1 MRLFALLIVVALPLP
16 VTAQVFRFG
25 EPTGTAI
32 HSIEN
37 HKPSPDRYR
46 GVRPVVIVD
55 KKEMTIIW
63 GDSASGGGT
72 EKAWKA
78 SIINRTSTTVSAI
91 STDVG
96 VYGSAVMLFTIDTKR
111 GFLYMSAHKESEL
124 MKGSSAASFV
134 AVLEK

>member
-1 MRLFALLIVVALPLP
+1 MRLSTMLIVIALSSPGI
-16 VTAQVFRFG
+16 AQVYRFG
-25 EPTGTAI
+25 EPMGTAI
-32 HSIEN
+32 HSVQN
-37 HKPSPDRYR
+37 HKPIPDGYR
-46 GVRPVVIVD
+46 GVKPVVIVG

-63 GDSASGGGT
+63 GDSASAGGT
-72 EKAWKA
+72 EKVWKA

-91 STDVG
+91 VSETVAL
-96 VYGSAVMLFTIDTKR
+96 GSAVMLYTIDTKR